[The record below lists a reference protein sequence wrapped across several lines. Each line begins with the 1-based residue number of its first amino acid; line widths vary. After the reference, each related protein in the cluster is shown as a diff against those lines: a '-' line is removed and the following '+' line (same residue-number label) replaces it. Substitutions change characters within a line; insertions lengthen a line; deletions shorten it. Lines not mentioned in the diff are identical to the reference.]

1 MSDSVL
7 EMVRE
12 RFLDLLKEQL
22 AECGSSVD

>member
-1 MSDSVL
+1 MSYSVS

-22 AECGSSVD
+22 AEFGSSVD